1 MEAIK
6 CVVHINGFFK
16 KQNIVVGHFLV
27 CDVNLGT
34 RDTYIPGRNKG
45 KIFFKSIEIKFSG
58 GEGVSLDFLK
68 ISPIDVEWK
77 FYAGNIEQLTTFNGV
92 GLGEVKLRFALY
104 VVITEDI

>member
-1 MEAIK
+1 MEVVK

-34 RDTYIPGRNKG
+34 RDTYIPGRTQREN
-45 KIFFKSIEIKFSG
+45 IFMLIEIKFPG
-58 GEGVSLDFLK
+58 GGMSLDFLK

-77 FYAGNIEQLTTFNGV
+77 FYPGKYSAIKNIEWS
-92 GLGEVKLRFALY
+92 GLGRG
-104 VVITEDI
+104 